1 LSRHEVGTCT
11 LEDGSVPSVVDI
23 VGTNSAVVYGPDG
36 TRVDHYR
43 KFDLVRMDKPWAKS
57 GKRFE

>member
-1 LSRHEVGTCT
+1 VGTCT